1 MASKKNQ
8 DNKVKLALTPL
19 PYNAQA
25 EKAVIGSA
33 MIDKESLS
41 TVLAALKKEDFYLE
55 KNQLIYEAIYRLHD
69 RRETVDILTVTNELI
84 NTRDLN
90 AIGGPDYLQECC
102 DSLVALSTLDF
113 YINIVQNQACLRN
126 LLVTIRDIDDK
137 YKKEE
142 ITDINDFINESAI
155 RLKEVMDKRR
165 VSTFEKIDEV
175 ISKVQDSISKPREI
189 GADNVTGLTSGFN
202 EINKY
207 TSGFEKTELLILAAR
222 PGLGKTALALNIAY
236 RVATRTHNPV
246 AIFSLE
252 MSSDEIVKRLISC
265 ESHVEMTKIKTG
277 NLTGEERVNV
287 ADAMNRI
294 AKAPIYIDSTPNIPL
309 MDFLSK
315 CRKLIA
321 KEPKLSLII
330 VDYLGLITGAST
342 NKNES
347 RTEEVRKISGALK
360 GLAMELKVP
369 VLATCQLS
377 RNSEQRGDNKHPML
391 SDLRDSGSIEQ
402 DADKVFLMYREDYWK
417 NQKDPAGEKK
427 GAKLTDNDKKSLS
440 LQQQKRQLA
449 ESLPLDTSYVEVNI
463 AKNRNGQTGL
473 ANLFFYKAIQRFDD
487 PPKEWIEKVDELKE
501 KMNSNTD
508 AL

>member
-1 MASKKNQ
+1 MAKKNQ

-33 MIDKESLS
+33 MIDRESLS
-41 TVLAALKKEDFYLE
+41 TVLAALKREDFFLE
-55 KNQLIYEAIYRLHD
+55 KNQLIYDAIYRLHD
-69 RRETVDILTVTNELI
+69 RKETVDILTVTNELI

-90 AIGGPDYLQECC
+90 SIGGPDYLQECC

-113 YINIVQNQACLRN
+113 YINIVQNHACLRN
-126 LLVTIRDIDDK
+126 LLVTIREIDDK

-142 ITDINDFINESAI
+142 ITDINEFVNNSAI
-155 RLKEVMDKRR
+155 QLKEVLEKRR

-175 ISKVQDSISKPREI
+175 VKKVSDSINSPKEI
-189 GADNVTGLTSGFN
+189 GADNVTGLTSGYN

-236 RVATRTHNPV
+236 RVATRTRNPV

-265 ESHVEMTKIKTG
+265 ESKVEMQKIKTG

-294 AKAPIYIDSTPNIPL
+294 SKAPIYIDSTPNIAL
-309 MDFLSK
+309 MDFIAK
-315 CRKLIA
+315 CRKLVA

-330 VDYLGLITGAST
+330 VDYLGLITGASA

-427 GAKLTDNDKKSLS
+427 GAKLTDEDKKQLS
-440 LQQQKRQLA
+440 LQQQRRQLA
-449 ESLPLDTSYVEVNI
+449 ESMPLDASYVEVNI
-463 AKNRNGQTGL
+463 AKNRNGQIGL
-473 ANLFFYKAIQRFDD
+473 ANLFFFKAIQRFEDA
-487 PPKEWIEKVDELKE
+487 PKEWNE
-501 KMNSNTD
+501 KMEELNNKVASSND
-508 AL
+508 VL